1 MVRTFLFII
10 FISFPEGII
19 LNTFFHFTP
28 SSTILYLFTPVTKTL
43 YAGVN
48 NYKMVDNKV
57 VVNLKVHVS
66 FFERASGRNI
76 ELTVSEKTCFF
87 FIFFIKDKYLF
98 CIKCGLSMY
107 SSTHSLYMYITLG

>member
-19 LNTFFHFTP
+19 VNTYFHFIL
-28 SSTILYLFTPVTKTL
+28 SSTILYLFIPVTKKL

-48 NYKMVDNKV
+48 NYKMVDSED

-66 FFERASGRNI
+66 FFERATGRNI
-76 ELTVSEKTCFF
+76 ELRVSEKTCFF

-98 CIKCGLSMY
+98 CIKCGPSMY
-107 SSTHSLYMYITLG
+107 SSTHSLYMYITLV